1 MVRGGFILLVV
12 ALTVPSLAAAQTM
25 SFGDGAAMLGKSC
38 GQDIVANCRGVNI
51 DTTRLKDCL
60 YRNQDVMS
68 AQCKADYPKALDAIQ
83 KRIAARATVGRECEY
98 EVVKK
103 CHGKGKEVSKSLIC
117 LLEQPNVSARCSK
130 AIGDVGYRAAD
141 DVATRLRGLETPL
154 ELDLPALRQQVAERS
169 KSRAKNDP
177 PPQKRPP
184 IAPELTKLPTFN
196 IDIQFDADTPIVKPE
211 SYQKLGQLADTL
223 VNSALLNYMFLIV
236 GHTESTGRRDNNAL
250 LSQRR
255 ADAIR
260 DILINT
266 FKISSKRLQSVGLGE
281 EQLLDPARPNAPA
294 NNQTQIIT
302 LAKMPEQSE
311 QPAATAAKGATAAKK
326 KPAKKR

>member
-1 MVRGGFILLVV
+1 MVRGGIILLIV
-12 ALTVPSLAAAQTM
+12 ALTAPSLAAAQTM

-38 GQDIVANCRGVNI
+38 APDIVANCRGVNI

-103 CHGKGKEVSKSLIC
+103 CGGKGREVFKSLVLPAGAAEHERPLHQVDRRRRLPGDRRRRNEAEQPGNAAGPGSRDACASKSL
-117 LLEQPNVSARCSK
+117 
-130 AIGDVGYRAAD
+130 
-141 DVATRLRGLETPL
+141 
-154 ELDLPALRQQVAERS
+154 ERS
-169 KSRAKNDP
+169 KSRGKNEP

-184 IAPELTKLPTFN
+184 IAPELNKLPTFN

-223 VNSALLNYMFLIV
+223 VNSALLTYTFLIV
-236 GHTESTGRRDNNAL
+236 GHIESTGRRDNNVL

-255 ADAIR
+255 ADAVR

-281 EQLLDPARPNAPA
+281 EQLLRPRPSQRAR
-294 NNQTQIIT
+294 Q
-302 LAKMPEQSE
+302 QSDADHDAGE
-311 QPAATAAKGATAAKK
+311 GARERAPAATAAKGAAAAKK

>member
-1 MVRGGFILLVV
+1 MVRGGFILLII
-12 ALTVPSLAAAQTM
+12 ALTAPSSAAAQTV

-38 GQDIVANCRGVNI
+38 APDIVANCRGVNI

-68 AQCKADYPKALDAIQ
+68 AQCKADYPRALDAIQ

-103 CHGKGKEVSKSLIC
+103 CGGKGREVSKSLSC
-117 LLEQPNVSARCSK
+117 LLALPNVSARCTKSI
-130 AIGDVGYRAAD
+130 ADVGYRAAD
-141 DVATRLRGLETPL
+141 DVATRLSGLETPL
-154 ELDLPALRQQVAERS
+154 DLDLITLRQQVLERS
-169 KSRAKNDP
+169 KSRAKNEP

-184 IAPELTKLPTFN
+184 IAPELAKLPSFN
-196 IDIQFDADTPIVKPE
+196 VDIQFDTDTPIVRPD
-211 SYQKLGQLADTL
+211 SYQKLGQVADTL
-223 VNSALLNYMFLIV
+223 VNSALLNYTFLIV
-236 GHTESTGRRDNNAL
+236 GHIESTGRRENNVL

-255 ADAIR
+255 ADAVR

-281 EQLLDPARPNAPA
+281 EQLLDPAHPNAPV
-294 NNQTQIIT
+294 NNQTQIMT
-302 LAKMPEQSE
+302 VAKVPEQAA
-311 QPAATAAKGATAAKK
+311 PAAVAAKGAAQTKK
-326 KPAKKR
+326 KPPKKR